1 MIFKEF
7 VGSDNVA
14 SEMLGDCAKSLS
26 VIFERWFMPES
37 DL

>member
-26 VIFERWFMPES
+26 VMPES